1 MSDMVYEAQL
11 LGMELQALLQK
22 GMAVKFYLVLNGR
35 EQWGYRK
42 GDLRK
47 LMDIAA
53 LGYLD
58 GIFTP
63 RDFPALKRQ
72 LLRDLEELSRM
83 RRGQP

>member
-11 LGMELQALLQK
+11 LGMELQALRQK
-22 GMAVKFYLVLNGR
+22 GVTGRFYLVLNGR

-47 LMDIAA
+47 LMDITA

-58 GIFTP
+58 GVFTP
-63 RDFPALKRQ
+63 QDLRVLGR
-72 LLRDLEELSRM
+72 LLRRDLEKLAQS
-83 RRGQP
+83 